1 MCTEKTLLVISTLQK
16 ELISDNQLGD
26 ILDENQKEK
35 RERENKTTRQSVDN
49 NQS

>member
-1 MCTEKTLLVISTLQK
+1 MISTLQK